1 MWYVDDDKVSHVDDK
16 VVTEVIDLMKG
27 HFGDLTV
34 TRGKTHH
41 FLGMNMHIHDQKQRN
56 RNEGAIERI
65 NYIF

>member
-41 FLGMNMHIHDQKQRN
+41 FLGMNMHIHDKKTQK
-56 RNEGAIERI
+56 
-65 NYIF
+65 